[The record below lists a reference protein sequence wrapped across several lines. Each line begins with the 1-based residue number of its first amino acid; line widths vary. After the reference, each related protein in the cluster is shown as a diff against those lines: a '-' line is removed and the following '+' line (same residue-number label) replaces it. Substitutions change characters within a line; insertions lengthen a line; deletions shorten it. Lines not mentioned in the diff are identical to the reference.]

1 MKSRVAEL
9 EAELEAAQRTI
20 DALSD
25 AMERGLSEASTD
37 VPLTLQMLSLEQLV
51 HERTH
56 ELASR
61 QGELQAAL
69 DELGRTQAQ
78 LLSAQKLEAIG
89 QLAAGIA
96 HEINTPMQYI
106 GDNTAFLQTAFTELL
121 GYVARLEAAVGDTVK
136 PSRKVEFVKE
146 RVGPAVDQTI
156 EGVAAVSRLVQG
168 MRSFAHPG
176 SEEKEP
182 TDINDSLE
190 TTVTVCRNEWKYVSE
205 VELELEPG
213 LPLVPALR
221 AELSRRGLTGFV
233 VPRGDEH
240 QGEYVPPRAERLR
253 STWLCAVQ

>member
-89 QLAAGIA
+89 QLAAG
-96 HEINTPMQYI
+96 T
-106 GDNTAFLQTAFTELL
+106 
-121 GYVARLEAAVGDTVK
+121 RAVGDVFFPGAGLGTL
-136 PSRKVEFVKE
+136 REG
-146 RVGPAVDQTI
+146 GPADF
-156 EGVAAVSRLVQG
+156 AVYDYDPWTPLDADTLLG
-168 MRSFAHPG
+168 HLLYG
-176 SEEKEP
+176 
-182 TDINDSLE
+182 
-190 TTVTVCRNEWKYVSE
+190 
-205 VELELEPG
+205 G
-213 LPLVPALR
+213 L
-221 AELSRRGLTGFV
+221 G
-233 VPRGDEH
+233 
-240 QGEYVPPRAERLR
+240 PRARTVVCGGR
-253 STWLCAVQ
+253 VDWIWPS